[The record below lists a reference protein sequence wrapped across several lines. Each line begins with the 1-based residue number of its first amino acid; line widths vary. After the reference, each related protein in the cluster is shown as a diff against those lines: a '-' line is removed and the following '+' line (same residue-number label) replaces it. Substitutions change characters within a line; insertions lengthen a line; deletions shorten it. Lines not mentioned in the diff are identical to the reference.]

1 MPLDTSI
8 ALNANAPAP
17 MNPLQTALQ
26 VAQYRA
32 YNANGL
38 AAQQQLDAN
47 NAASDAFKQATDASG
62 NTDYN
67 KFRSIMAGSG
77 VGYNLP
83 QINKSILDAQQAQQT
98 LDRGSIGLSNDKI
111 DNAKK
116 MFGTVTQRLGSLD
129 PQDPQFAAHA
139 MDLGHQLVNQFGVDP
154 QMVIH
159 ELSTIPQD
167 PAGRAAWRN
176 SALASL
182 QDAGS
187 QLKSM
192 TPTPTLVDDGMTKR
206 YLDTNAISNP
216 GIIGTSVQNQLTPE
230 SATSP
235 VGVMGP
241 NNTPGVVPRG
251 EMWGNGVSGAG
262 TPQINVPPL
271 PTAAN
276 QQGAGQAVPMPGQ
289 AAPAGG
295 PAHFVATGTPMGAS
309 GVADDAGKRYGALQ
323 QAAQQAKPLMQTYDL
338 AAQALK
344 STIAGKGANA
354 ALNVPALLNTFG
366 IQAGTDAVKN
376 NQLLA
381 NYLNSAADQ
390 AAASL
395 GLSGSDSRLAAAKAG
410 QPDPNNMNGPALL
423 DSINHVKGLQQAVL
437 DRQQATT
444 NFLAQNGNSTAA
456 LPQFEAKWNQSF
468 NPDVSYIRS
477 LGSPEDQQAAMQ
489 KLKASG
495 HLKQWT
501 KDYQA
506 MKALGAF

>member
-1 MPLDTSI
+1 MALDTSI
-8 ALNANAPAP
+8 ALQAKAPEF
-17 MNPLQTALQ
+17 NPLQQALQ
-26 VAQYRA
+26 VAQFRA

-38 AAQQQLDAN
+38 AAQQKLDAN
-47 NAASDAFKQATDASG
+47 NAASQAFKASTDANG

-67 KFRSIMAGSG
+67 KFRSIMASG
-77 VGYNLP
+77 VGAYNLP
-83 QINKSILDAQQAQQT
+83 EINQQITAQQQAQQT
-98 LDRGSIGLSNDKI
+98 LAKGEVGLNSDQI
-111 DNAKK
+111 DNYKKGIGFMTQQFATLKPDDPDFSAKILK
-116 MFGTVTQRLGSLD
+116 IGSDAVNLGHLD
-129 PQDPQFAAHA
+129 P
-139 MDLGHQLVNQFGVDP
+139 N
-154 QMVIH
+154 MVI
-159 ELSTIPQD
+159 STMQQIPQD
-167 PAGRAAWRN
+167 PSQRTAWFQ
-176 SALASL
+176 LDSL
-182 QDAGS
+182 TA
-187 QLKSM
+187 K
-192 TPTPTLVDDGMTKR
+192 PTQIDNGATKQ
-206 YLDTNAISNP
+206 YIDTNAITNP
-216 GIIGTSVQNQLTPE
+216 GIVGTTIQNQLSPE
-230 SATSP
+230 SATAP
-235 VGVMGP
+235 VGIMGP
-241 NNTPGVVPRG
+241 GNTPGVVPRG

-262 TPQINVPPL
+262 TPQINIPPL
-271 PTAAN
+271 PTGAN
-276 QQGAGQAVPMPGQ
+276 QQGAGQAAPMPGQ
-289 AAPAGG
+289 AAPAQSGG
-295 PAHFVATGTPMGAS
+295 PAHFVPTGTAPGVDKIS
-309 GVADDAGKRYGALQ
+309 GDAATRYGSLQ

-338 AAQALK
+338 AAQSLK

-366 IQAGTDAVKN
+366 IQAGSDAVKN

-423 DSINHVKGLQQAVL
+423 ESINHVKGLQQAVL

-444 NFLAQNGNSTAA
+444 NFLAQNGNNTSA

-495 HLKQWT
+495 HLQQWT